1 LRDVPA
7 RASVRRVTK
16 VRCESCGHEADL
28 PYSAALLRAVRQCE
42 RCGREALVVIE
53 DPPREDE
60 D

>member
-1 LRDVPA
+1 
-7 RASVRRVTK
+7 VTK